1 MAIIRCHPRGDKGR
15 GPWRAAQLLPRRARH
30 AGDDGVL
37 WAEGARSAQGR
48 RDGRGLGGVG
58 RGGQRGRA
66 ARQGLGLPRGRHRR
80 RAREMRLRDAR
91 ARLRRWHRLQG
102 RKGSAAGA
110 RAQLPERRGRLLR
123 QRGRRDPRCAAR
135 AHEPVRPR
143 RHLRPDLGIQRDRAV
158 SPEEPARGAR
168 EPPEGAG
175 HDRLRLEGPLRRGA
189 RHAGQAARAGQAEVP
204 RVGGA
209 GTGEC
214 AARIDRPPPG
224 KELRKAARQTM
235 IDLYTWP
242 TPNGHKIHIMLE
254 ETGLEYR
261 VHPIDIGAGDQFKP
275 EFLALSPN
283 NKIPA
288 MVDQNGPDGKPFAL
302 AESGAMLFYLA
313 SKTGK
318 FLPKDI
324 KKRWQ
329 VMQWVMTQMGHVGP
343 MLGQAHHFLGYAPE
357 KIEYAMNRY
366 KNEAN
371 RLYGVLDRQLAK
383 SEWLA
388 CDEYTIADMAT
399 MPWLR
404 APERQGVNIDDYP
417 HVKRWRDRIAERPA
431 VKKAVEVLAE
441 RRRQT
446 PGFSKE
452 QAEVLF
458 GAKQYTRR

>member
-1 MAIIRCHPRGDKGR
+1 
-15 GPWRAAQLLPRRARH
+15 
-30 AGDDGVL
+30 
-37 WAEGARSAQGR
+37 
-48 RDGRGLGGVG
+48 
-58 RGGQRGRA
+58 
-66 ARQGLGLPRGRHRR
+66 
-80 RAREMRLRDAR
+80 
-91 ARLRRWHRLQG
+91 
-102 RKGSAAGA
+102 
-110 RAQLPERRGRLLR
+110 
-123 QRGRRDPRCAAR
+123 
-135 AHEPVRPR
+135 
-143 RHLRPDLGIQRDRAV
+143 
-158 SPEEPARGAR
+158 
-168 EPPEGAG
+168 
-175 HDRLRLEGPLRRGA
+175 
-189 RHAGQAARAGQAEVP
+189 
-204 RVGGA
+204 
-209 GTGEC
+209 
-214 AARIDRPPPG
+214 
-224 KELRKAARQTM
+224 
-235 IDLYTWP
+235 
-242 TPNGHKIHIMLE
+242 MLE

-261 VHPIDIGAGDQFKP
+261 VHPIDIGAGEQFKP
-275 EFLALSPN
+275 EFLKISPN

-288 MVDQNGPDGKPFAL
+288 MIDQDGPGGKPMAL

-324 KKRWQ
+324 RKRWQ

-371 RLYGVLDRQLAK
+371 RLYGVLDKQLAQ

-388 CDEYTIADMAT
+388 CDEYSIADMAT

-417 HVKRWRDRIAERPA
+417 RVKRWRDRIAERPA
-431 VKKAVEVLAE
+431 VKKALEVLAE

-458 GAKQYTRR
+458 GAKQYARR